1 MIVFSRGKG
10 QLILSKV
17 LGQRDANTVID
28 GFYISARRSE
38 LEGLDGF
45 KAECQEHKISDSVC
59 LHHITL
65 ETGTGFDENK
75 SILTNELE

>member
-1 MIVFSRGKG
+1 MITFPRGKG
-10 QLILSKV
+10 QLILSRA
-17 LGQRDANTVID
+17 LGQRDAKTVTD

-59 LHHITL
+59 LLHL
-65 ETGTGFDENK
+65 ALVAGFLLDENK

>member
-1 MIVFSRGKG
+1 MITFPRGKG
-10 QLILSKV
+10 QLILSRA
-17 LGQRDANTVID
+17 LGQRDAKTVTD

-38 LEGLDGF
+38 LESQDGF
-45 KAECQEHKISDSVC
+45 KAECQEHKISDTVC
-59 LHHITL
+59 FHHLAL